1 MITIRRSEFRIG
13 EITTAMLKY
22 GLVAI
27 QQAMHA
33 ALRLF
38 CVAGVTL
45 TARFH
50 GVSADFANYA
60 FVRFFFNIG
69 VRNAAVALDTANFGV
84 YIFFQVLL
92 FINKYL
98 FPYLQRR

>member
-1 MITIRRSEFRIG
+1 MVAISRGECRIG
-13 EITTAMLKY
+13 EITAAMLQH

-50 GVSADFANYA
+50 WVGADFANYA
-60 FVRFFFNIG
+60 FVRFFFYIG

-92 FINKYL
+92 LINKYL